1 MRLADELYKEYCTD
15 NGSCRK
21 HKIVQLQ
28 QHLADEVQQRQRV
41 LAQVATLKQE
51 LQDAKADCQRANQ
64 GHNYGDV
71 IQSLRT
77 ELRSQEADVEKAR
90 NLLHRAE

>member
-1 MRLADELYKEYCTD
+1 MSCIRSAVLTMAPA
-15 NGSCRK
+15 GSTKLCSCNSTWQTRYSK
-21 HKIVQLQ
+21 
-28 QHLADEVQQRQRV
+28 DRGC

-64 GHNYGDV
+64 GHAYGDV